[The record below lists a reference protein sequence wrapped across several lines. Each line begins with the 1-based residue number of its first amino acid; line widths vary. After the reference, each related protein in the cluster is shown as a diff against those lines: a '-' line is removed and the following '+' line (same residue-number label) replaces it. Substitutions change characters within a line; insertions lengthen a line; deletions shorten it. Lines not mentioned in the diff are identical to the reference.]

1 MTSTRPYLIRALYEW
16 LVDNQCTPQ
25 LLVEVSDDQVRVPRQ
40 FVKKGVIVLNV
51 SPTAV
56 KNLLLG
62 NERISFSARFGGA
75 SHDIDV
81 PVNAVQAIYG
91 RENGQGIFLGESTDE
106 VGQAAPAGD
115 GPLTIETGAT
125 SKPPHLTIVK

>member
-16 LVDNQCTPQ
+16 LVDNQCTPH
-25 LLVEVSDDQVRVPRQ
+25 LLVEVKDSQVRVPRQ
-40 FVKKGVIVLNV
+40 FVEKGVIVLNV

-91 RENGQGIFLGESTDE
+91 RENGQGILLGESTDE
-106 VGQAAPAGD
+106 VGQAAPPGD
-115 GPLTIETGAT
+115 GSPAT
-125 SKPPHLTIVK
+125 ATPATTKPPHLTIVK